1 MARTAIRTV
10 RLNLDLS
17 HRMLTLFGSIK
28 NTHRQLGLEGLLP
41 YQTVYEAFHGLP
53 LRPEHKD
60 IIEDAWNRWQL
71 YYLRPEVPVS
81 DLLQLTAETL
91 SDFPAWLPRRVTK
104 LRAAV

>member
-10 RLNLDLS
+10 RLNLDVS
-17 HRMLTLFGSIK
+17 TRIITLFGSIK
-28 NTHRQLGLEGLLP
+28 NSHRQLGLEGRLP

-60 IIEDAWNRWQL
+60 MIEDAWNRWQL

-81 DLLQLTAETL
+81 DALALPPETADTY
-91 SDFPAWLPRRVTK
+91 PPWLKQRK
-104 LRAAV
+104 NGKH

>member
-10 RLNLDLS
+10 RLNLDVAT
-17 HRMLTLFGSIK
+17 RMLTLFGTIK
-28 NTHRQLGLEGLLP
+28 NSHRQLGLEGFIP
-41 YQTVYEAFHGLP
+41 YQTVYEAFHNLP

-81 DLLQLTAETL
+81 DLLRLTPENRGEYPT
-91 SDFPAWLPRRVTK
+91 WLPNRKSK
-104 LRAAV
+104 LRATA